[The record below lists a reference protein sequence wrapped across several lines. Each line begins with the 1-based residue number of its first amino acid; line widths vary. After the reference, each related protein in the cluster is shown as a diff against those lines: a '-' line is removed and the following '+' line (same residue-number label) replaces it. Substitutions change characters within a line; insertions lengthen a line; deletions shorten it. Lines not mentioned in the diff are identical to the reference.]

1 MVRSRRP
8 VPIIHP
14 MSNAKV
20 TPAQLANLP
29 PGFVSTAEAFP
40 GLPPPLS
47 PSVPPPPTPP
57 TVSKKKFTVEY
68 NHEIRVLEME

>member
-47 PSVPPPPTPP
+47 PNVPPPPTPP
-57 TVSKKKFTVEY
+57 TVSHKLDNYGST
-68 NHEIRVLEME
+68 